1 MTIQYLALR
10 LNNFIFPEQIF
21 HDANSLS
28 ESETLRLERNA
39 QLLRLIDQG
48 LIKCN
53 KTCHFTESEPEDLI
67 FDEIEIEETKSF
79 NEPFFT
85 QLLGIV

>member
-10 LNNFIFPEQIF
+10 LNDFIFPEQIF

-28 ESETLRLERNA
+28 ESETLRLVRNA

-48 LIKCN
+48 LIKCSQ
-53 KTCHFTESEPEDLI
+53 KCHFTDIEPEDLI
-67 FDEIEIEETKSF
+67 FDEIGETKSF
-79 NEPFFT
+79 NEPFLT